1 MKIWAWP
8 ATLTWGL
15 LYNRICTFQALPKKL
30 LGRDLASGP
39 ARSEM
44 KTSTVWTVRDPHWS
58 WGAWGCFPSG
68 VEVEVGGGQ
77 PTLGKVG
84 GGEV

>member
-1 MKIWAWP
+1 
-8 ATLTWGL
+8 
-15 LYNRICTFQALPKKL
+15 
-30 LGRDLASGP
+30 
-39 ARSEM
+39 M

-77 PTLGKVG
+77 PTLGKAA